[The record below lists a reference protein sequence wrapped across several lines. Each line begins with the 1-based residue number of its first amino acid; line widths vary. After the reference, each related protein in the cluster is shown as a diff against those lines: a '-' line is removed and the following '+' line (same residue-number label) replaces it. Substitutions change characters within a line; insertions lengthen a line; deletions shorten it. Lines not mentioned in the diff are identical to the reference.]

1 MKILKK
7 ILSISISCFF
17 IYLCLKDIPLKN
29 LFNSIN
35 FNLNL
40 LILAIILLF
49 LINILKALR
58 LKILLRNYKI
68 QKFNFY
74 FKPILIRQ
82 FLNTTFIGN
91 IGELVTPMILKK
103 NLKCSYFEG
112 LSIVFSERLID
123 LSVITFIFGIS
134 LLASDLNLPSTF
146 FYTYFI
152 IYFFFLITFLLLV
165 NYKKKIFFIPR
176 KIRNKIFLGYK
187 SSIKNKNILWQT
199 FLFSII
205 IWTTFIIIDFLIFT
219 SFDVTHP
226 ISNLPNVIFLTGIIL
241 LSQFVPAAPASVGI
255 FNFFVI
261 ETIEIFYKSQGIIY
275 DLTVQIQ
282 ITSISFIILLIYI
295 TPHITWGGYLFYK
308 ETLLNLDKIKKI
320 TLKDK

>member
-103 NLKCSYFEG
+103 NLNCSYFEG
-112 LSIVFSERLID
+112 LSIVFSERLM
-123 LSVITFIFGIS
+123 
-134 LLASDLNLPSTF
+134 
-146 FYTYFI
+146 
-152 IYFFFLITFLLLV
+152 
-165 NYKKKIFFIPR
+165 
-176 KIRNKIFLGYK
+176 
-187 SSIKNKNILWQT
+187 
-199 FLFSII
+199 
-205 IWTTFIIIDFLIFT
+205 
-219 SFDVTHP
+219 
-226 ISNLPNVIFLTGIIL
+226 
-241 LSQFVPAAPASVGI
+241 
-255 FNFFVI
+255 
-261 ETIEIFYKSQGIIY
+261 
-275 DLTVQIQ
+275 
-282 ITSISFIILLIYI
+282 
-295 TPHITWGGYLFYK
+295 
-308 ETLLNLDKIKKI
+308 
-320 TLKDK
+320 

>member
-1 MKILKK
+1 MKIFKK

-17 IYLCLKDIPLKN
+17 IYLCLKDIPLEN

-35 FNLNL
+35 FNLSL

-58 LKILLRNYKI
+58 LKILLRNYKT
-68 QKFNFY
+68 QKFYFY

-82 FLNTTFIGN
+82 FLNTAFVGN

-103 NLKCSYFEG
+103 YLKCSYFEG
-112 LSIVFSERLID
+112 LSIVFSERIID
-123 LSVITFIFGIS
+123 LSVITLIFGIS
-134 LLASDLNLPSTF
+134 LLTSDLNLPYSF

-152 IYFFFLITFLLLV
+152 IYFFLIMIFLLLV
-165 NYKKKIFFIPR
+165 NYKKKIFLIPMEIS
-176 KIRNKIFLGYK
+176 KKIFLGYK
-187 SSIKNKNILWQT
+187 FSIKNKDILWHT

-205 IWTTFIIIDFLIFT
+205 IWTIFIITDYLIFI
-219 SFDVTHP
+219 SFEATYP
-226 ISNLPNVIFLTGIIL
+226 ISSLSNVIFLTGIIL
-241 LSQFVPAAPASVGI
+241 LSQFIPAAPASVGI

-261 ETIEIFYKSQGIIY
+261 EAIEAFYKSKGIIY
-275 DLTVQIQ
+275 DLNIQIQ

-295 TPHITWGGYLFYK
+295 IPHITWGGYLFYK
-308 ETLLNLDKIKKI
+308 ETILSLNKI
-320 TLKDK
+320 TNYSKR